1 MKFSGLQKISLID
14 YPNKV
19 ASVLFTPGCNLRC
32 GFCHNWRIVTDPK
45 PPFLQEAQALEILE
59 SRKKYVDSVVVTGGE
74 PTMHK
79 ELPKFLAKLK
89 ARGFMVKL
97 DTNGFY
103 PEVLEECLASVDY
116 VAMDVK
122 TCLDKYRLL
131 GAKDTMGL
139 MRSAEILKT
148 GKVPYEFR
156 TTTVPDIVT
165 AEDVTCIG
173 ELIKGASTHA
183 FQQFVP
189 QDTLDKRFEGLKPYA
204 AESITEFAGTIS
216 CPTLGSF
223 HPRWLSPFGRC

>member
-1 MKFSGLQKISLID
+1 MKFSGLQKTSLID

-32 GFCHNWRIVTDPK
+32 PFCHNWRIVVDPK
-45 PPFLQEAQALEILE
+45 PPFLQEAMVFEILE
-59 SRKKYVDSVVVTGGE
+59 GRKKYVDAVVVTGGE

-103 PEVLEECLASVDY
+103 PEVLEECLPYVDY

-122 TCLDKYRLL
+122 TSLEKYAQL
-131 GAKDTMGL
+131 GAKDTAGL
-139 MRSAEILKT
+139 MRTVEILKT
-148 GKVPYEFR
+148 GKVAYEFR
-156 TTTVPDIVT
+156 TTVVPELVT

-173 ELIKGASTHA
+173 EIVKGAKTHA

-189 QDTLDKRFEGLKPYA
+189 QDTLDKKFESLKPYA
-204 AESITEFAGTIS
+204 PETISEFAEIMKKYTENVI
-216 CPTLGSF
+216 L
-223 HPRWLSPFGRC
+223 RV